1 MPGPED
7 EKHEQEQGPAEADGN
22 GLDDPMFPL
31 PDLDLE
37 LSEGLEAEEERRE
50 D

>member
-7 EKHEQEQGPAEADGN
+7 EKPDQERPPAEVDAPD
-22 GLDDPMFPL
+22 LDDPMFPL
-31 PDLDLE
+31 PELDLE
-37 LSEGLEAEEERRE
+37 LSEGLEAEE

>member
-1 MPGPED
+1 MSGPED
-7 EKHEQEQGPAEADGN
+7 EKPEQEHPPAEDDAPD
-22 GLDDPMFPL
+22 LDDPMFPL

-37 LSEGLEAEEERRE
+37 LSEGLEAEEEQRK